1 MELLKKTLIFG
12 IIMISIDIPWITYV
26 MSRLYKNVFKITLN
40 KPAAILAYLC
50 MVLTYPFI
58 ISKFTKL
65 DEQIK
70 VAMVLGLVTFGTY
83 GFTLAAIYNKY
94 PLSTAF
100 METLWGVLLFTITT
114 ILTYCLTKQ
123 ISLNSLSHI

>member
-12 IIMISIDIPWITYV
+12 IIMLSIDILWIIYV
-26 MSRLYKNVFKITLN
+26 MSGLYKNVFKITLN
-40 KPAAILAYLC
+40 KSAAILAYLC
-50 MVLTYPFI
+50 MVLTYSFI
-58 ISKFTKL
+58 ISKFDKL

-70 VAMVLGLVTFGTY
+70 VAMILGLVTFGTY

-100 METLWGVLLFTITT
+100 MEAIWGIILYTITT
-114 ILTYCLTKQ
+114 ILAHTIIELKF
-123 ISLNSLSHI
+123 IF

>member
-12 IIMISIDIPWITYV
+12 IIMLSIDIPWITYV
-26 MSRLYKNVFKITLN
+26 MSGLYKNVFKITLN
-40 KPAAILAYLC
+40 KSAAILAYLC

-58 ISKFTKL
+58 ISKFDKL

-70 VAMVLGLVTFGTY
+70 VAMILGLVTFGTY

-100 METLWGVLLFTITT
+100 MEAIWGIILYTITT
-114 ILTYCLTKQ
+114 ILAHTIIELKF
-123 ISLNSLSHI
+123 IF

>member
-12 IIMISIDIPWITYV
+12 IIMLSIDIPWITYV
-26 MSRLYKNVFKITLN
+26 MSGLYKNVFKITLN
-40 KPAAILAYLC
+40 KSAAILAYLC

-58 ISKFTKL
+58 ISKFDKL

-100 METLWGVLLFTITT
+100 MEAIWGIILYTITT
-114 ILTYCLTKQ
+114 ILTHTIIELKF
-123 ISLNSLSHI
+123 IF